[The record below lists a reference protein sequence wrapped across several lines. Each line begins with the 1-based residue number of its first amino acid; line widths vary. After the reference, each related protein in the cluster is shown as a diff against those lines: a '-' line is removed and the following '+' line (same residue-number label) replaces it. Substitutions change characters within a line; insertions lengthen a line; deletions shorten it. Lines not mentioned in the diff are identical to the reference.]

1 MLSRTM
7 GLRLGL
13 AAAALALLTGVSR
26 AADDDAALRQKVL
39 ALNLITGDDTVR
51 GQILTLLDDPAGTR
65 KLLPVAAKM
74 AKETPTPLKYNAAYI
89 LARAGERLKDLDD
102 TVPLYRVCIDYAN
115 KVKSPTRLFGAYAGI
130 VASYYVAGKYDD
142 ALKAC
147 QEFLEI
153 PEEEVA
159 GDADDETPK
168 YNATLGRGKELI
180 RRELVQILSR
190 QGKYDEANKIV
201 DRLLDKDKD
210 DMEALELRALVQRE
224 AGKYDEAGKTYQ
236 AMIDKVNDAIDRV
249 KKNTQA
255 NKEAKDAFIKRF
267 GAEVRQYRYAQS
279 GLYMDANQVDKAA
292 EVLQGLLKEEPDNP
306 SYNND
311 LGYIWADHDL
321 KLDESEKLIRKAIE
335 ADKKQQQQDDPELK
349 PEKIKANPAYLD
361 SLGWVLFKQKKYKEA
376 LPPLEDAVKEPEGQH
391 IEIFDHL
398 GDVQMALGN
407 KAAALDA
414 WKKGLEYV
422 GTSKREQERKVIVE
436 KKLKEQ
442 EKK

>member
-1 MLSRTM
+1 MLNTRT
-7 GLRLGL
+7 GLRLAL
-13 AAAALALLTGVSR
+13 AVAALGLLAGPART
-26 AADDDAALRQKVL
+26 ADDEAALRKKVL
-39 ALNLITGDDTVR
+39 ALNLITGDATVR
-51 GQILTLLDDPAGTR
+51 GEILTLLDDPAGTK

-74 AKETPTPLKYNAAYI
+74 AKEKPVPLKYNAAFI

-102 TVPLYRVCIDYAN
+102 TVALYRVCIDYAN

-130 VASYYVAGKYDD
+130 IAAYYTANKYDD
-142 ALKAC
+142 AMKAC
-147 QEFLEI
+147 QEFLET

-159 GDADDETPK
+159 GETDDETPK

-190 QGKYDEANKIV
+190 QGKFDEAKKIV

-224 AGKYDEAGKTYQ
+224 SGKYDDAAKTYQ
-236 AMIDKVNDAIDRV
+236 GMIEKINDGVERI
-249 KKNTQA
+249 KKIPGA
-255 NKEAKDAFIKRF
+255 NKERKDILLKQFA
-267 GAEVRQYRYAQS
+267 AEVRRYRYAQS

-292 EVLQGLLKEEPDNP
+292 GVLQALLKEEPDNP

-321 KLDESEKLIRKAIE
+321 NLAESEKLIRKAIE
-335 ADKKQQQQDDPELK
+335 ADKKEQQQDDPALK
-349 PEKIKANPAYLD
+349 PDKIKANPAYLD

-376 LPPLEDAVKEPEGQH
+376 LPPLQEAVKEQEGQH

-407 KAAALDA
+407 KAGAVDA